1 MSHSLGAYMYAIYDI
16 YCSIYQLYMFFL
28 LTKKGLHK
36 LQTPLSESTLIPPC
50 VIFLQMI
57 LVHESQFGS
66 LYVCDL

>member
-1 MSHSLGAYMYAIYDI
+1 MHK
-16 YCSIYQLYMFFL
+16 FFL

-36 LQTPLSESTLIPPC
+36 LQTPLLESTLIPPF